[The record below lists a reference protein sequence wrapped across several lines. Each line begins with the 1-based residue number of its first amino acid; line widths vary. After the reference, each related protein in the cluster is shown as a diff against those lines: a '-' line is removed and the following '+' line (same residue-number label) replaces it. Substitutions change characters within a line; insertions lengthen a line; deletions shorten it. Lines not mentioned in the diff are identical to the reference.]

1 MMKKREICICLSLF
15 TANSIKQQEY
25 GEKKLEWNHL
35 TAVIVKYHKEDCN
48 RQEIKKH
55 NDYFI

>member
-1 MMKKREICICLSLF
+1 MKMNDQWMMKKREICICLSLF

-35 TAVIVKYHKEDCN
+35 TAVIDCK
-48 RQEIKKH
+48 IS
-55 NDYFI
+55 